1 MPMSIKV
8 HPREGAECK
17 NPDNPCTDHDC
28 SHLCLQRPRTEA
40 KQYTC
45 VCPTG
50 YALKEG
56 SDRECAEYLVF
67 NAEKGIQTISLDT
80 SFLTP
85 MKEPYSL
92 NNEVTSFDLECAS
105 NTVYLCYNNNKFS
118 SIKLFDKKDPTP
130 LPMIHAL
137 NCSGMAIEWVTGKLF
152 LADKGSSELESDGR
166 ILVIDL
172 KKPSLMSHVKMGLP
186 KLMI

>member
-1 MPMSIKV
+1 MLWLYFWKMTTEHCSIEI
-8 HPREGAECK
+8 R
-17 NPDNPCTDHDC
+17 HDK
-28 SHLCLQRPRTEA
+28 RDAWFTF
-40 KQYTC
+40 
-45 VCPTG
+45 
-50 YALKEG
+50 
-56 SDRECAEYLVF
+56 DVF
-67 NAEKGIQTISLDT
+67 NWKWNFRN
-80 SFLTP
+80 FLTP
-85 MKEPYSL
+85 NVYQEPYSL

-172 KKPSLMSHVKMGLP
+172 KKPSLMSHVKMGKFQITTWEFVNNKTSPNFKEQNWTNCDLS
-186 KLMI
+186 K